1 MMRRVF
7 RVFTLPGLLLSLLLS
22 TNTLLAAQTTQAPSV
37 QVDTVALKQQAMSD
51 TVSGYGVVSPDTR
64 SLHTVSLPR
73 PGQIASLSVSAGQVV
88 KKGEVLLDFATG
100 ADATLAYLRA
110 REAVNFARGE
120 LARTG
125 QLLAQQLATQSQL
138 AAAKKALAEAEAAL
152 QAQQRIGAG
161 QALERVTAP
170 FDGVVTSV
178 LAAQGERL
186 AAGAPLLTLA
196 HAGRSRV
203 ILGIE
208 PDQVAQVH
216 PGMAVEVA
224 PVFDRERKLSGR
236 VAQVFGVIDPQTQ
249 FVDVLV
255 ELQDQVLM
263 PGTKVHAK
271 VQLAHKLEWVV
282 PRSAV
287 LTDARGAYVFQVA
300 KGKAQRIGV
309 TTGLTQDGMVA
320 VHGAFDPEKPVV
332 RLGNYE
338 LQDGMAVRGGAR

>member
-7 RVFTLPGLLLSLLLS
+7 RVGTLLGLLLS
-22 TNTLLAAQTTQAPSV
+22 TNALLAAQTSQAPSV
-37 QVDTVALKQQAMSD
+37 QVDTVALKQQPMSD

-73 PGQIASLSVSAGQVV
+73 PGRIASLSVSPGQVV
-88 KKGEVLLDFATG
+88 KRGQVLLEFATG

-110 REAVNFARGE
+110 REAVDFARGE

-125 QLLAQQLATQSQL
+125 QLLAQQLATRSQL
-138 AAAKKALAEAEAAL
+138 AAAKKALANAEAAL

-161 QALERVTAP
+161 RALERIAAP

-178 LAAQGERL
+178 MAGAGQRL
-186 AAGAPLLTLA
+186 ASGAPLLTLA
-196 HAGRSRV
+196 RGGRSRL

-208 PDQVAQVH
+208 PDQVARVH
-216 PGMAVEVA
+216 PGMAVEVT
-224 PVFDRERKLSGR
+224 PVFDSARSLLGR
-236 VAQVFGVIDPQTQ
+236 VTQVFGVIDPKTQ

-255 ELQDQVLM
+255 ELQGAALM
-263 PGTKVHAK
+263 PGTKVHAT
-271 VQLAHKLEWVV
+271 VQLARKLEWVV

-287 LTDARGAYVFQVA
+287 LKDARGAYVFQVA
-300 KGKAQRIGV
+300 KGKAQRVEV
-309 TTGLTQDGMVA
+309 TTGLTQHGMVA
-320 VHGAFDPEKPVV
+320 VHGAFDPGKPVV

-338 LQDGMAVRGGAR
+338 LHDGMAIRGGAR

>member
-7 RVFTLPGLLLSLLLS
+7 RVFPLPGLLLALLFAS
-22 TNTLLAAQTTQAPSV
+22 SRLLAAEATPAPSV
-37 QVDTVALKQQAMSD
+37 QIETVALKQQAMSD

-73 PGQIASLSVSAGQVV
+73 PGRIASLSVSAGQVV
-88 KKGEVLLDFATG
+88 KKGEVLLDFATA
-100 ADATLAYLRA
+100 ADATLAYLHA

-120 LARTG
+120 LARTK
-125 QLLAQQLATQSQL
+125 QLVAQQLATQSQL

-161 QALERVTAP
+161 RAQERVTAP

-186 AAGAPLLTLA
+186 ATGAPLLTLA
-196 HAGRSRV
+196 RGGKSRV

-208 PDQVAQVH
+208 PDQVARVH

-224 PVFDRERKLSGR
+224 PVFDRERKLTGR

-255 ELQDQVLM
+255 ELQGQVLM
-263 PGTKVHAK
+263 PGTKVRAK
-271 VQLAHKLEWVV
+271 IRLDSRTAWVV

-287 LTDARGAYVFQVA
+287 LQDARGAYIFQVH
-300 KGKAQRIGV
+300 GGRAQRIDV
-309 TTGLTQDGMVA
+309 RAGLEQDGLIA
-320 VHGAFDPEKPVV
+320 VRGAFVAGEPVV
-332 RLGNYE
+332 SLGNYE